1 MANAQRLI
9 GVQHKEGEFL
19 NERTRSMQKYNNLLL
34 FRTEEFDEEDVAYGL
49 RALPELKV
57 KFEDFEEMTGVAPE
71 KFLDHLDEYVGKKLR
86 VYYDEKARPLEIRFF
101 DGAAS

>member
-1 MANAQRLI
+1 MANTQKLV

-57 KFEDFEEMTGVAPE
+57 KVEDFEEMSGVSPE
-71 KFLDHLDEYVGKKLR
+71 KFLANLDEYVGKKLR
-86 VYYDEKARPLEIRFF
+86 VYYDEKGKPIEIRFF
-101 DGAAS
+101 EKAD

>member
-86 VYYDEKARPLEIRFF
+86 VYYDEKARPIEIRFF